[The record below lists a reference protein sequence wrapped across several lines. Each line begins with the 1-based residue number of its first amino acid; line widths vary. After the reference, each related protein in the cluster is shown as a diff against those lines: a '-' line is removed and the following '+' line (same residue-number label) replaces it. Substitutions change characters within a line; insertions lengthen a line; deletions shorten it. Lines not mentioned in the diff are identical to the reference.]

1 MDLQEFYFSKHDKEH
16 LRQVDDEFHDMIC
29 ALSKRSVIS
38 DTLIPLMRK
47 TRRYRRVAIDDWD
60 RTTNTMREHKAMYE
74 AIANGDAD
82 LAEKLATAHIVSA
95 KRHLIEGED

>member
-1 MDLQEFYFSKHDKEH
+1 
-16 LRQVDDEFHDMIC
+16 MIC

-60 RTTNTMREHKAMYE
+60 RTTNTMREHRAMYE
-74 AIANGDAD
+74 AIASGNAE
-82 LAEKLATAHIVSA
+82 LAQELATAHISNA
-95 KRHLIEGED
+95 KRHMIEGDE